1 MRQDRM
7 PRTQLNRTTHELF
20 IMKLLPA
27 IVTIFLLV
35 AAGPKLEAAEQQ
47 ANLRDPALVVQ
58 GYLRATY
65 AKDYLD
71 AYRYISSA
79 DQRVKD
85 VNRYAQQRGALM
97 GFALEAARK
106 LASFIEVKPA
116 PKQLA
121 PNRIQAVTKI
131 GLAEPAFLFNM
142 DPWRLNS
149 MSVDE
154 RKQLLESWEKKKRDG
169 SLQMIE
175 IEEKLELVKEN
186 DEWRIFLNW
195 AAGVK
200 IPLRLLLSNAADL
213 DASVSKS
220 EVVVQP
226 GDLFEIFLKVRNRSS
241 QPVVARIGHL
251 IEPRDVTNFLDFVEC
266 GFLLP
271 VSLHPGKEQEY
282 AARYLLRGNLPEGV
296 KQLNLTYDFRLLK

>member
-1 MRQDRM
+1 MR
-7 PRTQLNRTTHELF
+7 
-20 IMKLLPA
+20 LLSS

-35 AAGPKLEAAEQQ
+35 AAGLKLEAAEQQ
-47 ANLRDPALVVQ
+47 ANLRDPALVIQ

-65 AKDYLD
+65 ARDYIE
-71 AYRYISSA
+71 AYRYISAA

-85 VNRYAQQRGALM
+85 LNRYAQQRGAFM
-97 GFALEAARK
+97 GSALTSRK
-106 LASFIEVKPA
+106 LASFIETRPTQ
-116 PKQLA
+116 KQLA

-131 GLAEPAFLFNM
+131 GIPGAPQIIPLFNL
-142 DPWRLNS
+142 DPRRLNA

-154 RKQLLESWEKKKRDG
+154 RRQVIESWEKKKRDG
-169 SLQMIE
+169 SFEMIE
-175 IEEKLELVKEN
+175 IEEKLDLVKEG

-200 IPLRLLLSNAADL
+200 IPFRLELANAGDL
-213 DASVSKS
+213 DVALSKS

-226 GDLFEIFLKVRNRSS
+226 GDLFEIFLKIKNRSG

-251 IEPRDVTNFLDFVEC
+251 VEPRDVTNFLDFVEC

-271 VSLHPGKEQEY
+271 ITLQPGKE
-282 AARYLLRGNLPEGV
+282 ARIFCQVSAKRVPPRRRSPV
-296 KQLNLTYDFRLLK
+296 KLNL